1 MNPIFQAMM
10 NNMPGNNMLN
20 LLQQFQQ
27 FRNGFRGNAQQ
38 QVQQLLQSGRVSQQQ
53 YDNAVRMAQQLQGLL
68 K

>member
-1 MNPIFQAMM
+1 MNPIYQAMM
-10 NNMPGNNMLN
+10 NNLPGNNMLN

-53 YDNAVRMAQQLQGLL
+53 YEQAVRTAQQLQGLL